1 MRKEMRKISI
11 CKVVAAIL
19 AVAILAVILSVWLIS
34 TCSSSSDDSQQTTT
48 TLVAIQET
56 TTSTAPPASSTTQLQ
71 VTTSTVLTTTAVPA
85 TSTATTLTDTA
96 TTLPE
101 PTTTAPAQP
110 LPPTEVQVQV
120 FNGSGLAGVAGLL
133 TAKLEDEDYIGLR
146 PANASERYSSTVVY
160 YVSPEYLANARQ
172 IAEIL
177 GLPDDAVQLLPDPSP
192 FSSSEAHVIVVIGGD
207 QIADSLQDELDELAA
222 ESASAASTTTSTTTS
237 APRDLFPTAT
247 TMVSRSIY
255 ETTVS
260 VAPDDVPDV
269 GPPPV
274 PEINFGDEEAT
285 ETPNIRVV
293 VQDGPDEGGQLRYLV
308 TRGSEL
314 KIEVLSRIGAG
325 TVRVAGY
332 NQSGETS
339 LFSGAWFSFTA
350 NRSGV
355 HNVTFTPDSTGV
367 AELIFQIQ
375 VS

>member
-1 MRKEMRKISI
+1 MRKISI

-19 AVAILAVILSVWLIS
+19 AVMLAVWLVS
-34 TCSSSSDDSQQTTT
+34 ACSSSSDDSQQTTA
-48 TLVAIQET
+48 TLVATQET
-56 TTSTAPPASSTTQLQ
+56 TTSAAPSASSTTQLQ
-71 VTTSTVLTTTAVPA
+71 ITTSTVLTTTAVPA
-85 TSTATTLTDTA
+85 TSTATTLPDTA

-101 PTTTAPAQP
+101 VATTAPAQP
-110 LPPTEVQVQV
+110 LPSAEVRVQV
-120 FNGSGLAGVAGLL
+120 FNGSGLAGVASRL
-133 TAKLEDEDYIGLR
+133 TANLEDEDYIGLR
-146 PANASERYSSTVVY
+146 PANAPERYSSTVVY
-160 YVSPEYLANARQ
+160 YVSPEYLANALH

-177 GLPDDAVQLLPDPSP
+177 GLSEDAVMLLPDPSP
-192 FSSSEAHVIVVIGGD
+192 FSSSEAHVIVVIGSD
-207 QIADSLQDELDELAA
+207 QTADSLREELAELAA
-222 ESASAASTTTSTTTS
+222 ESESAASTTTSTT

-247 TMVSRSIY
+247 TMVSRSIS
-255 ETTVS
+255 ETAVT
-260 VAPDDVPDV
+260 VAPQDALEG

-274 PEINFGDEEAT
+274 PEIDFGEEEAT
-285 ETPNIRVV
+285 ETPNIRVI

-314 KIEVLSRIGAG
+314 KMEVLSSIGAG

-339 LFSGAWFSFTA
+339 LFAGAWFSFTA

-367 AELIFQIQ
+367 TELIFQIQ